1 MMKGISF
8 HRLHMFR
15 KAGGGIMGEK
25 SLLNNG
31 AFQVESLLNLFFA
44 TYN

>member
-15 KAGGGIMGEK
+15 KAGGGGENDVIRIDK
-25 SLLNNG
+25 Y
-31 AFQVESLLNLFFA
+31 A
-44 TYN
+44 

>member
-25 SLLNNG
+25 SLLNRDSRKL
-31 AFQVESLLNLFFA
+31 V
-44 TYN
+44 